1 MLLVYFVTTSATL
14 NLHWWKIWQVY
25 PCVNMQ
31 ISFMHSLQELHR
43 ETLQTF
49 GATFICS
56 VLDLWRE
63 ERKVRNYVLSPAW
76 AYVCM
81 VGFQETLYTV
91 VCVFTFAE
99 CSPSPRR
106 KVFSFHNTDPRDIIS
121 LLFMK
126 WVSQWIVFPQFTSFR
141 SVLLFMPPKEGLYLH
156 ASLFFFSEFISL
168 HWT

>member
-31 ISFMHSLQELHR
+31 ILFMHSLQELHR

-49 GATFICS
+49 RATFICS
-56 VLDLWRE
+56 VLDLWKE
-63 ERKVRNYVLSPAW
+63 ERKARNYVLSSAW
-76 AYVCM
+76 AYVWM

-121 LLFMK
+121 LLSVCHQRKVYIYMQVCSFLP
-126 WVSQWIVFPQFTSFR
+126 SLSVFTGCNR
-141 SVLLFMPPKEGLYLH
+141 LDWVLLVYYIL
-156 ASLFFFSEFISL
+156 
-168 HWT
+168 